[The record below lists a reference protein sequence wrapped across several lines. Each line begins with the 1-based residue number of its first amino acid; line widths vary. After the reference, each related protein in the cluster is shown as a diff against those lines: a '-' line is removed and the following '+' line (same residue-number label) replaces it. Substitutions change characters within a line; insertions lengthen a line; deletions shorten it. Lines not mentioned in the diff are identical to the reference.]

1 MANHQADFQT
11 RYNNP
16 IAEPKSEEFYRKKG
30 YTYFRYGIDQGGLI
44 STKEFNMIPTWIQK
58 TPDYILIDKY
68 GGKCYFVE
76 VKGCHN
82 ILRMKLNDFDCYGFW
97 NGIMPSMK
105 LIFFVYS
112 TLFNSGIQIS
122 YTRLNDLIVNSNYE
136 IDKYKEN
143 NKEFYKIPV
152 EDIW

>member
-1 MANHQADFQT
+1 
-11 RYNNP
+11 
-16 IAEPKSEEFYRKKG
+16 
-30 YTYFRYGIDQGGLI
+30 
-44 STKEFNMIPTWIQK
+44 
-58 TPDYILIDKY
+58 
-68 GGKCYFVE
+68 
-76 VKGCHN
+76 
-82 ILRMKLNDFDCYGFW
+82 
-97 NGIMPSMK
+97 MK